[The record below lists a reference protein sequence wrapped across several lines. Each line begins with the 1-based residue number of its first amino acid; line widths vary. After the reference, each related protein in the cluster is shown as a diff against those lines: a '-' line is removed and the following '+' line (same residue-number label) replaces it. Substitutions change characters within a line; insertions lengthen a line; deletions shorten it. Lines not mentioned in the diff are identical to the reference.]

1 MTGATLADPGNLDC
15 LAKAEADEPMFILL
29 ARDPAAP
36 AVIRQW
42 AEDRIA
48 GHARYEL
55 DDQTEHARA
64 ARQIADAMELWREAN
79 PGKRQTAQEGT
90 LDRFISKEAA
100 ARYVER
106 FAQRL
111 AAGPAV
117 KEQAAPI
124 NRIRYGG
131 DEVAGIVPLL
141 NALASGLRAGLAP
154 ENDWPDAP
162 RPEGEVFE
170 IGTGDPRFDP
180 EGAVIVNGYRFER
193 APSLPKMAMTINP
206 SEA

>member
-1 MTGATLADPGNLDC
+1 MNATIADPGNLDC

-29 ARDPAAP
+29 ARDPVAP
-36 AVIRQW
+36 AILRAW
-42 AEDRIA
+42 AADRLELA
-48 GHARYEL
+48 NTGKL
-55 DDQTEHARA
+55 DDQTEHAHA
-64 ARQIADAMELWREAN
+64 ARTIADAMELWREAN

-100 ARYVER
+100 ARFVER

-111 AAGPAV
+111 AAGPAI

-131 DEVAGIVPLL
+131 DEVASIVPLL
-141 NALASGLRAGLAP
+141 NALASGLRAGLTP

-162 RPEGEVFE
+162 LPNDGVFE
-170 IGTGDPRFDP
+170 VSTGDPRFDP

-193 APSLPKMAMTINP
+193 APSLPAMAMTINP
-206 SEA
+206 TGA

>member
-1 MTGATLADPGNLDC
+1 MTGATIADPGNLDC

-36 AVIRQW
+36 AILRAW
-42 AEDRIA
+42 AADRLELA
-48 GHARYEL
+48 DTGKL
-55 DDQTEHARA
+55 DDQAEHAAA
-64 ARQIADAMELWREAN
+64 ARRIADAMELWREEN

-100 ARYVER
+100 ARFVER

-131 DEVAGIVPLL
+131 DEVASIVPLL
-141 NALASGLRAGLAP
+141 NALASGIRAGLAP

-162 RPEGEVFE
+162 LPDSDPFEVS
-170 IGTGDPRFDP
+170 TGDPRFDP
-180 EGAVIVNGYRFER
+180 DGVVIVNGYRFTREKI
-193 APSLPKMAMTINP
+193 A
-206 SEA
+206 